1 MVRQVKRDHY
11 QVLGVKET
19 ATGRA
24 IEKAYWNMARTYH
37 KKAARNRSVNKRLVR
52 LNEAYETLA
61 SPDKRQAY
69 DRQRREIRES
79 EPPRGLRGLL
89 RRLRPSYTRRETSE

>member
-1 MVRQVKRDHY
+1 MAKDYY

-52 LNEAYETLA
+52 LNEAYENLA
-61 SPDKRQAY
+61 SPDKREAY
-69 DRQRREIRES
+69 NRQRRQAQEFEA
-79 EPPRGLRGLL
+79 PRGLRGLL
-89 RRLRPSYTRRETSE
+89 MRLRLSNARCRDE